1 MLSGYPIQNENKG
14 YYDVPIN
21 NEYSNKD
28 VRDIPIITNE
38 YRLNHDINLTIND
51 NHSIYKSFEDPTI
64 PSPSLYTETDQSM
77 AGYYHKDPMNLSYEV
92 PIVPKKDSKIYNYI
106 NSDYYPPFGIE
117 KFSNSLD
124 SKSHKYFILL
134 VIIILCIIF
143 FFFR

>member
-1 MLSGYPIQNENKG
+1 MLSGYPIEHENKG

-28 VRDIPIITNE
+28 VRDKPIITNE

-51 NHSIYKSFEDPTI
+51 NRTVYKSFEDPTI

-77 AGYYHKDPMNLSYEV
+77 AGYYNKDPMNLSYEV
-92 PIVPKKDSKIYNYI
+92 PIVHKKDSKIYNYI

-117 KFSNSLD
+117 SFSNND
-124 SKSHKYFILL
+124 SKSQKYFILL